1 MFGDI
6 QDLMENRRG
15 VINYLVNIK
24 YNIRNQTFELA
35 NGDEFQELEKKSNIN
50 LGWGHTCYCPES
62 ILKELGT
69 S

>member
-1 MFGDI
+1 
-6 QDLMENRRG
+6 MENRRG

-24 YNIRNQTFELA
+24 YSIRNQTFELA

-50 LGWGHTCYCPES
+50 LGWGNTCNCPES
-62 ILKELGT
+62 ILKELGA

>member
-1 MFGDI
+1 
-6 QDLMENRRG
+6 MENRRG

-50 LGWGHTCYCPES
+50 LGWGNTCYCPES